1 LGVRV
6 PPDVQT
12 FPGLYLHS
20 SGTEQNRLKDKIINF
35 FTDIIKEM
43 KKVTWPKRE
52 ELKESTMV
60 VIVTSLIFAVFVYI
74 VDKLLNEG
82 LKIIF

>member
-1 LGVRV
+1 MK
-6 PPDVQT
+6 
-12 FPGLYLHS
+12 
-20 SGTEQNRLKDKIINF
+20 NKIINF
-35 FTDIIKEM
+35 FTDIVKEM

-60 VIVTSLIFAVFVYI
+60 VIITSLIFAVFVYV

-82 LKIIF
+82 LKLIF

>member
-1 LGVRV
+1 M
-6 PPDVQT
+6 
-12 FPGLYLHS
+12 
-20 SGTEQNRLKDKIINF
+20 KDKIINF
-35 FTDIIKEM
+35 FGDIIKEM

-60 VIVTSLIFAVFVYI
+60 VIVTSLIFAVFVYV
-74 VDKLLNEG
+74 VDKLINEG